1 AAAVRTGPRW
11 ADGGGRHVVT
21 YTDADLSA
29 NLAQLGSLAAP
40 VVASDTVIGALG
52 QRYGLAGAVLIRPDG
67 PVTEPQSTG
76 GKPDKIIVLFRHF
89 VRAMLIPSLAQVLD
103 TQAGFKAFDAT
114 ALGPALGQMSS
125 FNETFDVE
133 LLIHLA
139 QLYGPQALAVEPIVF
154 TEDFAATKFPSVDPG
169 PRHLA
174 MIQQI
179 VDVYDQFVAPAD
191 PVSGEAADLLALVRT
206 LDLDRYVTLIEQ
218 LRAEDQDNP
227 TLFDRRWP
235 VSHLRDIVSR

>member
-1 AAAVRTGPRW
+1 
-11 ADGGGRHVVT
+11 
-21 YTDADLSA
+21 
-29 NLAQLGSLAAP
+29 
-40 VVASDTVIGALG
+40 
-52 QRYGLAGAVLIRPDG
+52 
-67 PVTEPQSTG
+67 
-76 GKPDKIIVLFRHF
+76 
-89 VRAMLIPSLAQVLD
+89 
-103 TQAGFKAFDAT
+103 
-114 ALGPALGQMSS
+114 
-125 FNETFDVE
+125 
-133 LLIHLA
+133 
-139 QLYGPQALAVEPIVF
+139 VF
-154 TEDFAATKFPSVDPG
+154 TEDLAATKFPSVDPG